1 MALSIILVI
10 CSGLAHAVWNLFAK
24 QSTDKSAFLWAIYAP
39 STLLLAPHL
48 ISELLTSS
56 YDSREWLLLGA
67 SLAMQSLYAALLS
80 FTYANGDLSQVYPI
94 MRGVPT
100 LLTPLLGVLILGEAM
115 PAWGWIGILFMLA
128 GFFVMLGPI
137 SVFLVNRAVWLPIGL
152 AVAVGLCIATYTV
165 IDKASL
171 QFISALS
178 LLEVTNIGFL
188 LGLTP
193 AAMQHGRLKRAIR
206 KHGRIIGLGALL
218 SPGSYLLFLLA
229 AQQAAVS
236 IVAPLREIGIVF
248 ATLLGLLVLKE
259 AQGRRRITAA
269 VAVATGIMI
278 ISIIA

>member
-1 MALSIILVI
+1 MSVVALSIFLVI
-10 CSGLAHAVWNLFAK
+10 CSGLAHSVWNLFTK
-24 QSTDKSAFLWAIYAP
+24 QSADKSAYLWAIYVP

-48 ISELLTSS
+48 ISELLTAS

-100 LLTPLLGVLILGEAM
+100 LLTPLLGVMILGEAM
-115 PAWGWIGILFMLA
+115 PAWGWIGILFMLV
-128 GFFVMLGPI
+128 GFFLMLGPL
-137 SVFLVNRAVWLPIGL
+137 SVFPGNRAVWLPIGL
-152 AVAVGLCIATYTV
+152 ADAVGLCITTYTV

-193 AAMQHGRLKRAIR
+193 AVVQRGRLKRVIR
-206 KHGRIIGLGALL
+206 KHGRMIGLGALL
-218 SPGSYLLFLLA
+218 SPGSYLLFLMA

-236 IVAPLREIGIVF
+236 IVAPLRNRHCI
-248 ATLLGLLVLKE
+248 
-259 AQGRRRITAA
+259 RRASGTACA
-269 VAVATGIMI
+269 
-278 ISIIA
+278 